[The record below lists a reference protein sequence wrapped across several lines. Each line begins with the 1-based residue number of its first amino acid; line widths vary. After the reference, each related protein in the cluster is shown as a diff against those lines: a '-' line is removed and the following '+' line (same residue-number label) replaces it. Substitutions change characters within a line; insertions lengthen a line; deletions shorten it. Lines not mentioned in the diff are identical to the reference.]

1 MNLFFLKKNNYKKG
15 FTQVVDFGFVFEN
28 ISKNLRGLVGKF
40 MSGGVLKSHK
50 TKTFSKP
57 KFTTGFTIAETL
69 VYVAIMTV
77 VLIVIVNIVLVV
89 SKSINKTSA
98 YNNIKDSAI
107 FGLEKMT
114 KEVKFSTDIDF
125 GQSVFNSPN
134 GVLVLNSKDAS
145 STPKVIKFYL
155 DNGLVKIDIDGT
167 YFGPATYSDTNI
179 SKLIFVPIDTGNS
192 KAIKIE
198 MSLDA
203 KSGEDVVSEDFYS
216 TIVLRNSY

>member
-1 MNLFFLKKNNYKKG
+1 
-15 FTQVVDFGFVFEN
+15 
-28 ISKNLRGLVGKF
+28 
-40 MSGGVLKSHK
+40 
-50 TKTFSKP
+50 
-57 KFTTGFTIAETL
+57 
-69 VYVAIMTV
+69 MTV